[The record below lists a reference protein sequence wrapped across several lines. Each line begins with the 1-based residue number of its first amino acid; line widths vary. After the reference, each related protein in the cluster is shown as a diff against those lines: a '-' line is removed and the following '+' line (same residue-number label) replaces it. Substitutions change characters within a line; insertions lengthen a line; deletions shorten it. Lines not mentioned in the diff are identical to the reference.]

1 MSDQHESQERGVSW
15 EEVAYSNTIQNEA
28 LIRMLVAKGIMTR
41 DEFLQEA
48 QKVHEEYLEQQKR
61 EQEG

>member
-1 MSDQHESQERGVSW
+1 MTDEQKTQERPVSW

-28 LIRMLVAKGIMTR
+28 LIRLLVAKGVMSR
-41 DEFLQEA
+41 EEFLREA